1 MGKDFSENF
10 RESALIFEEASD
22 LIRIN
27 LKKLCFDGPMDE
39 LTLTENLQPALFTAE
54 MAILAAIQSHSEV
67 SPLVCAGHSLGEY
80 SALAA
85 CKSLTLNDGVRLTR
99 L

>member
-1 MGKDFSENF
+1 MPSKLALLFPGQGSQTLGMGKDFSENF

-39 LTLTENLQPALFTAE
+39 LTLTENLQPAFLDG
-54 MAILAAIQSHSEV
+54 
-67 SPLVCAGHSLGEY
+67 PGNGEHE
-80 SALAA
+80 SRDL
-85 CKSLTLNDGVRLTR
+85 
-99 L
+99 